1 MRKLI
6 IKKQDDGKKLNNILL
21 KEFNGLNINTI
32 YKALRKKDIRVNN
45 KKISEN
51 ITLFSG
57 DVLEIYIDDKY
68 LLKEKNIILDIIYED
83 DNILIINKPIKIESV
98 GKNSLEEI
106 LIKKYKNIYPC
117 HRLDRN
123 TSGLIIFAK
132 NKETQDILL
141 NKFKEKEIEKY
152 YIAKVYGILDKK
164 KDLLKAY
171 LFKDAKKN
179 MVYIKDKKE
188 LGYQE
193 IITEYKVL
201 KENKK

>member
-141 NKFKEKEIEKY
+141 NKFKEKLKNI
-152 YIAKVYGILDKK
+152 I
-164 KDLLKAY
+164 LLKY
-171 LFKDAKKN
+171 
-179 MVYIKDKKE
+179 M
-188 LGYQE
+188 
-193 IITEYKVL
+193 EY
-201 KENKK
+201 